1 MVVSAKNFMT
11 KTYDNIKNSV
21 ICFFVDTYTRVLFVS
36 LWILIIM
43 TEKEFKVIEI
53 PLWIHILVQT
63 IVGLVFLL
71 ALCYNLL

>member
-1 MVVSAKNFMT
+1 MT

>member
-1 MVVSAKNFMT
+1 
-11 KTYDNIKNSV
+11 
-21 ICFFVDTYTRVLFVS
+21 
-36 LWILIIM
+36 M

-71 ALCYNLL
+71 ALCYDLL

>member
-21 ICFFVDTYTRVLFVS
+21 ICFFTDIYTRVLFVS

>member
-1 MVVSAKNFMT
+1 
-11 KTYDNIKNSV
+11 
-21 ICFFVDTYTRVLFVS
+21 
-36 LWILIIM
+36 M

-71 ALCYNLL
+71 ATVWYAYHLCYNLL